1 VSDGGAREYSTPPRR
16 PRVAM
21 DDLFRAQRDRLR
33 SLPAD
38 ERRVVVSGPA
48 VAQLKAMARSTR

>member
-1 VSDGGAREYSTPPRR
+1 
-16 PRVAM
+16 M

-38 ERRVVVSGPA
+38 ERRIVVSGPA
-48 VAQLKAMARSTR
+48 AQQLKAMARSTR